1 VPDDLVWPLT
11 LENATERQIL
21 IALYKKTERL
31 EVAVTELSQA
41 VEQLKS
47 SVSDLADTVNNQ
59 VEPLQEALA
68 AAQQA
73 LDDFTVAD
81 LAEDADFQA
90 EIDRLKSDVQAKV
103 EEAKAAADNI
113 QGAVAQIQTVRDQI
127 EAEAGGGGGETGPE
141 EPAPTGP
148 EEPAPTGPDAGA
160 TGPDAGATGPTGSEP
175 HPDQTLPGDLPP
187 DEAPANP

>member
-1 VPDDLVWPLT
+1 MPEDLFWPMT

-31 EVAVTELSQA
+31 EVLVTELSQA

-47 SVSDLADTVNNQ
+47 SVADLADTVNYQ
-59 VEPLQEALA
+59 IEPLQEALA

-90 EIDRLKSDVQAKV
+90 EIDRLKSDVQSKV
-103 EEAKAAADNI
+103 DRGPGRGRPDPVLGPADPAGPRPDRRSRHGRRRG
-113 QGAVAQIQTVRDQI
+113 GASRRR
-127 EAEAGGGGGETGPE
+127 
-141 EPAPTGP
+141 
-148 EEPAPTGPDAGA
+148 
-160 TGPDAGATGPTGSEP
+160 
-175 HPDQTLPGDLPP
+175 
-187 DEAPANP
+187 